1 MMIRKGFI
9 SHLSREDGGSLIELS
24 LTLPLFF
31 LLLFGAVDFGRAY
44 YLAMEIAGA
53 AHAGAEYGAQNPTD
67 TTGMQA
73 AARADAP
80 DVPGLTVT
88 TPSYGCEC
96 SDGTLFSASCTT
108 TPSCTTN
115 VVYRVTV
122 PVSVKYKPLI
132 PWPMIPSSM
141 TISNS
146 ATMRS
151 GGS

>member
-1 MMIRKGFI
+1 MMVRKGFI
-9 SHLSREDGGSLIELS
+9 SHLSREDGGSLVELS

-44 YLAMEIAGA
+44 YLAMEVAGA

-73 AARADAP
+73 AATADAP

>member
-1 MMIRKGFI
+1 MRLRCAF
-9 SHLSREDGGSLIELS
+9 LSMSTEHGGSLIEMA

-53 AHAGAEYGAQNPTD
+53 AHAGAEYGVQNPTD
-67 TTGMQA
+67 TSGMQA
-73 AARADAP
+73 AAVADAP
-80 DVPGLTVT
+80 DVPNLTVT

-96 SDGTLFSASCTT
+96 SDGTLFSANCTAA
-108 TPSCTTN
+108 PSCTTN

-122 PVSVKYKPLI
+122 SVAAIYKPII
-132 PWPMIPSSM
+132 PWPGIASSM
-141 TISNS
+141 QIRNS

-151 GGS
+151 GGG